1 MHDELKP
8 ATLVRVPIR
17 VYGRTET
24 GEQTREE
31 KLANGRIMARTGRGY
46 DGIFTR
52 DHAGQ
57 YIVEV
62 GYGINPIR
70 VVVLESEVEVVA

>member
-1 MHDELKP
+1 MDELK
-8 ATLVRVPIR
+8 ANTNVRVPIR

-31 KLANGRIMARTGRGY
+31 KLANGRIMARMGRGY

-62 GYGINPIR
+62 GYGINPLR
-70 VVVLESEVEVVA
+70 VMVLETEIEVVA